1 MGRNYLRPQGSAG
14 RPDLTVTAEVGV
26 DVPSAMMKLIS
37 KVHASSLTIRATVQG
52 AVERLEIKS
61 VIIMHDSEL
70 STSGPHV
77 TVGSTSTE
85 ISNNMMLCD
94 TGRRRNGLEHE
105 SDLDNAWKSHGD
117 QNDGHLTNLGILR
130 YLVTSCVSNLRLACR
145 CQGSSIIWP
154 FYLLVLEEES
164 S

>member
-1 MGRNYLRPQGSAG
+1 
-14 RPDLTVTAEVGV
+14 
-26 DVPSAMMKLIS
+26 
-37 KVHASSLTIRATVQG
+37 
-52 AVERLEIKS
+52 
-61 VIIMHDSEL
+61 MHDSEL

-130 YLVTSCVSNLRLACR
+130 RRAPLTATAKVPGPVLFSADDLRR
-145 CQGSSIIWP
+145 QDGPDRRNPWTRM
-154 FYLLVLEEES
+154 LEPADAMG
-164 S
+164 